1 MRYFAMIDGE
11 RRGPYELDQLSAA
24 GVRPD
29 TYVWCKGMADWQKAD
44 EVADICRF
52 YRRRIFDLMHPQ
64 RPAAGTQ
71 TDAQAAPAEAD
82 DPYADVPPRFRAMV
96 RRGGVPPEGIRDDT
110 PDTSVPPSPTLFIA
124 IFLTLFCFPLTG
136 FVAIYYS
143 YRARAAWT
151 ESRRSNSKRGKP
163 LYTDSEREQLR
174 ADAHDYDRSAKMW
187 TGITFFLGLILF
199 AFMGHKFF

>member
-11 RRGPYELDQLSAA
+11 RRGPFSLDQLSDA

-29 TYVWCKGMADWQKAD
+29 TYVWCKGMDDWQKAE
-44 EVADICRF
+44 EVADICRH
-52 YRRRIFDLMHPQ
+52 YRRRIFDLMHPSS
-64 RPAAGTQ
+64 PGTGSAR
-71 TDAQAAPAEAD
+71 DAEAAPAA
-82 DPYADVPPRFRAMV
+82 DPYADIPPRYRAMA
-96 RRGGVPPEGIRDDT
+96 RRAGIPPAGTAERR
-110 PDTSVPPSPTLFIA
+110 PDTSMPPSPTLFLA

-151 ESRRSNSKRGKP
+151 ESLRSESKNDRK
-163 LYTDSEREQLR
+163 LYSDSEREQLR
-174 ADAHDYDRSAKMW
+174 ADAHDFDRSAKMW

>member
-1 MRYFAMIDGE
+1 
-11 RRGPYELDQLSAA
+11 
-24 GVRPD
+24 
-29 TYVWCKGMADWQKAD
+29 
-44 EVADICRF
+44 
-52 YRRRIFDLMHPQ
+52 
-64 RPAAGTQ
+64 
-71 TDAQAAPAEAD
+71 
-82 DPYADVPPRFRAMV
+82 MV

-151 ESRRSNSKRGKP
+151 ESRRSDSKRGKP